1 VSAWRRH
8 SPAFL
13 SALLALVLYSVTLW
27 GTYVYDDYMIL
38 REDPR
43 MTSPARW
50 HQFWT
55 QSYNGRVDN
64 LYRPLT
70 SLSYA
75 VQLWLHG
82 SRPWAFHLVNLLL
95 HAVMSALVA
104 VFAMRLTE
112 MFACSRRACSPFSA
126 SEDMASQDTAS
137 ELAGYTQKVGL
148 LAGLLFAAH
157 PVHVEAV
164 ANIVGRAELLCGIG
178 TVAGLILVL
187 KRPMTGPRVL
197 AIVACYLFAMLTKEM
212 GILFPVLI
220 FALMLCRRLA
230 RPQPVIETSREQ
242 AGVLPYAEP
251 AVRSSEVAERRAMT
265 WLVVLLCWI
274 LAGYIII
281 REQVIHLKFWWD
293 RGFLDWAVNP
303 LVRMSTGEQLLMPI
317 TIFGHYIALLFAPL
331 HLSPDYSGNAIGL
344 HFNPVDP
351 YFVIGVIAIVL
362 WLLLA
367 IFAFVRRNGAI
378 VFCVLAFGITYGV
391 ISNFASII
399 GTIFGERLIYLPST
413 FFIVLVSLA
422 LARLSWKILAPLATC
437 VLLLASLRTFTYAR
451 LWNDKVKLFE
461 TTLEHHPDSIRLYLL
476 LANELRDQQRFT
488 EAKAVLD
495 RGAKQLP
502 GYWETWLQA
511 GITAL
516 MIDDLDEAQRCFL
529 EAMKLQPGV
538 TTSYWYS
545 QVEARRAATRPATK
559 RS

>member
-1 VSAWRRH
+1 VTVWRRH
-8 SPAFL
+8 FPALL

-27 GTYVYDDYMIL
+27 GTYVYDDYMII
-38 REDPR
+38 REDTR

-50 HQFWT
+50 YQFWT
-55 QSYNGRVDN
+55 LNYNGRVDN
-64 LYRPLT
+64 LYRPIT

-82 SRPWAFHLVNLLL
+82 SRPWAFHLVNLVL
-95 HAVMSALVA
+95 HTVMSALVA
-104 VFAMRLTE
+104 MFAMRLTE
-112 MFACSRRACSPFSA
+112 SFASNANDGFA
-126 SEDMASQDTAS
+126 
-137 ELAGYTQKVGL
+137 QKVGL
-148 LAGLLFAAH
+148 LSGLLFAAH

-178 TVAGLILVL
+178 TIGGLILFL
-187 KRPMTGPRVL
+187 KRPMTGARVI
-197 AIVACYLFAMLTKEM
+197 AIVACYLLAMLTKEL

-220 FALMLCRRLA
+220 FALMLCRRML
-230 RPQPVIETSREQ
+230 RPEAVVETSHEQ
-242 AGVLPYAEP
+242 AGVLAYAEP
-251 AVRSSEVAERRAMT
+251 TVHSPELAERRAMT
-265 WLVVLLCWI
+265 WLIVSLCWI

-317 TIFGHYIALLFAPL
+317 TIFGHYIALLFAPT

-344 HFNPVDP
+344 HFNPADP
-351 YFVIGVIAIVL
+351 YFVIGVVAIICWIA
-362 WLLLA
+362 LA
-367 IFAFVRRNGAI
+367 TFAFVRRNAAML
-378 VFCVLAFGITYGV
+378 FCLLAFAITYGV
-391 ISNFASII
+391 ISNFVSII
-399 GTIFGERLIYLPST
+399 GTIFGERLIYLPSV
-413 FFIVLVSLA
+413 FFIVLISLG
-422 LARLSWKILAPLATC
+422 LAKVSWKILAPLATC

-451 LWNDKVKLFE
+451 LWNDKVALFE

-495 RGAKQLP
+495 AGAKQLP

-516 MIDDLDEAQRCFL
+516 MANDLDEAQRCFL
-529 EAMKLQPGV
+529 VAMKLRPGV

-545 QVEARRAATRPATK
+545 QVEARRAATRPTTK
-559 RS
+559 SS